1 MLLFYLFKNLFEEVG
16 LYHQIGMVG
25 DRNFGNCALKVM
37 NVYLLQALV
46 HLE

>member
-25 DRNFGNCALKVM
+25 DMYFGDGALKIVD
-37 NVYLLQALV
+37 VYLLQALV